1 MRSRQKGITIMGL
14 LIGLVL
20 VGGWVYIGIRLTP
33 VYLEAMAIKSALGKV
48 RDEFQSNPG
57 TTEQMLRLGISRQ
70 FDVES
75 IDVIGF
81 RDVEITR
88 DGGSFILRAAYEE
101 TAPLV
106 TNISLLVEFDDSVAV
121 QAR

>member
-1 MRSRQKGITIMGL
+1 MRSRQKGITMMGL

-20 VGGWVYIGIRLTP
+20 VGGWVYVGIRLTP
-33 VYLEAMAIKSALGKV
+33 VYLESMAIKSALGKV
-48 RDEFQSNPG
+48 RDEYQSNPG
-57 TTEQMLRLGISRQ
+57 TTEQMLRIGISRQ

-75 IDVIGF
+75 IDVIDF
-81 RDVEITR
+81 RDVEISL
-88 DGGSFILRAAYEE
+88 DGGTFIMRAVYEE

-106 TNISLLVEFDDSVAV
+106 ANVSLLVEFDDSVEV

>member
-1 MRSRQKGITIMGL
+1 MRSRQKGITFMGL

-33 VYLEAMAIKSALGKV
+33 VYLESMAIKSSLGKV
-48 RDEFQSNPG
+48 RDEYQSNPG
-57 TTEQMLRLGISRQ
+57 TNETLLRTAVSRQ

-75 IDVIGF
+75 IDVIDY

-88 DGGSFILRAAYEE
+88 DGGSFILRAAYED
-101 TAPLV
+101 TVPLV
-106 TNISLLVEFDDSVAV
+106 ANISLLVEFDDSVEV

>member
-1 MRSRQKGITIMGL
+1 MRSRQQGITFLGL
-14 LIGLVL
+14 LVALVL
-20 VGGWVYIGIRLTP
+20 VGGWVYVGIRLTP
-33 VYLEAMAIKSALGKV
+33 IYLQGMAVKSALNKV

-57 TTEQMLRLGISRQ
+57 TTEQMVRVGISRQ

-75 IDVIGF
+75 ITSIDF

-88 DGGSFILRAAYEE
+88 DGGTFIVRAAYQD

-106 TNISLLVEFDDSVAV
+106 SNISLLVDFDNSVEI

>member
-20 VGGWVYIGIRLTP
+20 VGGLVYIGIRLTP

-106 TNISLLVEFDDSVAV
+106 ANISLLVEFDDSVEV